1 MASICHISLNV
12 VFIGNRYQKEAVH
25 YIGYDFL
32 HYIHTFLSGP
42 QHLHLPIS
50 YPTFPINPARVHGN
64 NRQRLWS
71 HLCGLEVFLLD
82 ALHLHLPEDFG
93 LGVWLAQVAV
103 VNDAWF
109 PQKTCVHLW
118 YLPEASRRCVCRG
131 EVTGRR
137 EGRKLVEEVR
147 VLLLAAHSGHGA
159 HIERQISDQPAAR
172 QLIQLQDVL
181 HIVDIVDQ
189 QVTLIDT
196 RDKSYRRE
204 RDVSILLFC
213 INGILKLAPMPPFF
227 YSSK

>member
-1 MASICHISLNV
+1 MSCSPHTTNRKRGSLGATVWREMASICHISLNV

-42 QHLHLPIS
+42 QHLHLPVS

-109 PQKTCVHLW
+109 PQKTCSFVISSRSEQTVRLQRRG
-118 YLPEASRRCVCRG
+118 YRASWR
-131 EVTGRR
+131 T
-137 EGRKLVEEVR
+137 
-147 VLLLAAHSGHGA
+147 
-159 HIERQISDQPAAR
+159 
-172 QLIQLQDVL
+172 
-181 HIVDIVDQ
+181 
-189 QVTLIDT
+189 
-196 RDKSYRRE
+196 
-204 RDVSILLFC
+204 
-213 INGILKLAPMPPFF
+213 
-227 YSSK
+227 